1 MWMLQQ
7 RFIIWWAD
15 KYLIIHKKICSLQV
29 PVNNINLM
37 QVIHSLGH
45 IRCNSYHIW
54 ELKTSL
60 SIVQEVENTPS
71 MHEFWKSEEE
81 EITQEN
87 LSSSTVNRR
96 YYSVLGLCTC
106 NYTQNRWSRACANKL
121 DNILVT
127 NLSVEIGLNMVGE
140 GDITDQWEWQ
150 CKINFEKK
158 NYEGWSVTIMSR
170 AVSFQASRLKK
181 RANARLCFYTIY
193 H

>member
-60 SIVQEVENTPS
+60 SIVKEVENTPS

-106 NYTQNRWSRACANKL
+106 NYTQNRWSRACTNKL

-127 NLSVEIGLNMVGE
+127 NLSVEIGLNI
-140 GDITDQWEWQ
+140 GDITDQWHWQ
-150 CKINFEKK
+150 CKNQFLKEKQWGMECDNYVKSSKFPIIKIEKK
-158 NYEGWSVTIMSR
+158 G
-170 AVSFQASRLKK
+170 
-181 RANARLCFYTIY
+181 ANALVCFYTIY